1 MELIVSQSQLPV
13 RRIDVLIIYL
23 SETTLPGLVMWS
35 HLNLIMTLTRVKCSL
50 LIMTLTMIAAEDV
63 VLEVTRCQQ
72 LEEITQR
79 FLINNMISVVNF
91 LVYPHNQL
99 LRCSFLF

>member
-1 MELIVSQSQLPV
+1 
-13 RRIDVLIIYL
+13 
-23 SETTLPGLVMWS
+23 
-35 HLNLIMTLTRVKCSL
+35 
-50 LIMTLTMIAAEDV
+50 MIAAEDV